1 MKVEIILDTKLK
13 EKIVKIHTD
22 VIDEDVVNI
31 EKYIRGLSS
40 DKILAFYE
48 DKIKLLDYN
57 DIVRVFSLDKKTIIR
72 TEDKEYFSRMSLGEL
87 EDRLPHQFI
96 KVSRGETINLD
107 WVNNLDFSIKGTIKI
122 KMKNKDITYLSR
134 RRMKDFKN
142 ALGIL

>member
-96 KVSRGETINLD
+96 KVHEEKL
-107 WVNNLDFSIKGTIKI
+107 
-122 KMKNKDITYLSR
+122 
-134 RRMKDFKN
+134 
-142 ALGIL
+142 